1 MKILWVKAGKLLP
14 VDTGGKIRSYNL
26 LRQLA
31 ARQETVLLSYYG
43 GERDASYER
52 EIQEHL
58 PGAVTV
64 HTGAPSCGTCA
75 RALDYLRRFPSSAPY
90 AVSKFVSPEV
100 KRLVAEWDEAAR
112 FDVFVCDFLSASL
125 NFPRQT
131 RTPAV
136 LFQHNV
142 ESALWR
148 RQAGHAP
155 DALRRAA
162 YKIEAAKMLRY
173 ETAAVRRFRHVIAV
187 SDNDR
192 QLMSAMTGPS
202 RITVVPTGVDIKKYS
217 AGADDEAAAKNG
229 KGGTR
234 GGIKNNGGDAARD
247 GKVENDAPLV
257 VFLGSMDW
265 EPNIDGVEFFC
276 RDVWPRVL
284 AEVPSARF
292 RVVGRDPHP
301 RVRRLASGSVEVT
314 GTVPSVVEHL
324 RAAGV
329 VVVPLRVGGGTRLKI
344 FEAMAAGKAVVSTTV
359 GAEGLDVTHGEDI
372 LLEDEAAGFAS
383 SVVSLLRDE
392 RRRAEVGRAA
402 AALAARYDWSVIARR
417 FEEVLARA
425 AGVEE
430 LSNEAESLHAE
441 VRA

>member
-64 HTGAPSCGTCA
+64 HTGAPA
-75 RALDYLRRFPSSAPY
+75 RGSAALALDYLRRFPSSAPY

-148 RQAGHAP
+148 RQAGHAPDALRRAAYKIEAAGRPARARPGDAP

-234 GGIKNNGGDAARD
+234 GGIKNNGGDAARV

-292 RVVGRDPHP
+292 RVVGRDPHQP
-301 RVRRLASGSVEVT
+301 VHRL
-314 GTVPSVVEHL
+314 
-324 RAAGV
+324 
-329 VVVPLRVGGGTRLKI
+329 
-344 FEAMAAGKAVVSTTV
+344 
-359 GAEGLDVTHGEDI
+359 
-372 LLEDEAAGFAS
+372 
-383 SVVSLLRDE
+383 
-392 RRRAEVGRAA
+392 
-402 AALAARYDWSVIARR
+402 
-417 FEEVLARA
+417 
-425 AGVEE
+425 
-430 LSNEAESLHAE
+430 
-441 VRA
+441 

>member
-1 MKILWVKAGKLLP
+1 MRILWVKAGKLLP

-31 ARQETVLLSYYG
+31 ARHETVLLSYYG
-43 GERDASYER
+43 GARDEAYER
-52 EIQEHL
+52 EAAEHL

-64 HTGAPSCGTCA
+64 HTGAPGRGSAGL
-75 RALDYLRRFPSSAPY
+75 ALDYLRRFPSPAPY
-90 AVSKFVSPEV
+90 AVSKFADPRVR
-100 KRLVAEWDEAAR
+100 RLVKEWDAARR
-112 FDVFVCDFLSASL
+112 FDVAVCDFLSASL
-125 NFPRQT
+125 NFPAET
-131 RTPAV
+131 RTPTV

-148 RQAGHAP
+148 RQADHAP
-155 DALRRAA
+155 DLARRAA

-192 QLMSAMTGPS
+192 RLMSEMTDAS
-202 RITVVPTGVDIKKYS
+202 RITVVPTGVDIGKYS
-217 AGADDEAAAKNG
+217 AGAGAAATDG
-229 KGGTR
+229 AGGVGRGSDKGG
-234 GGIKNNGGDAARD
+234 G
-247 GKVENDAPLV
+247 LV

-265 EPNIDGVEFFC
+265 EPNIDGVEYYC
-276 RDVWPRVL
+276 REVWPRVL
-284 AEVPSARF
+284 EPVPGARF

-301 RVRRLASGSVEVT
+301 RVRRLASDSVEIT

-324 RAAGV
+324 RAADV

-344 FEAMAAGKAVVSTTV
+344 FEAMAAGRPVVSTTV

-372 LLEDEAAGFAS
+372 LLEDEAEGFAA
-383 SVVSLLRDE
+383 SVVSLLKDGG
-392 RRRAEVGRAA
+392 RRGGLGRAA
-402 AALAARYDWSVIARR
+402 AALAARYDWSVIALR

-425 AGVEE
+425 AGREV
-430 LSNEAESLHAE
+430 SARESEGLPAE
-441 VRA
+441 VGA

>member
-1 MKILWVKAGKLLP
+1 VKEGMRILWVKAGKLLP

-31 ARQETVLLSYYG
+31 ARHETVLLSYYG
-43 GERDASYER
+43 GARDEAYER
-52 EIQEHL
+52 EIREHL

-64 HTGAPSCGTCA
+64 HTGGPGRGTVGL
-75 RALDYLRRFPSSAPY
+75 ALDYLRRFPSSAPY
-90 AVSKFVSPEV
+90 AVSKFASPEV
-100 KRLVAEWDEAAR
+100 RRLVAEWDAARR
-112 FDVFVCDFLSASL
+112 FDVAVCDFLSASL
-125 NFPRQT
+125 NFPRET
-131 RTPAV
+131 RTPTV

-148 RQAGHAP
+148 RQADHAP

-173 ETAAVRRFRHVIAV
+173 ERDAVRRFRHVIAV

-192 QLMSAMTGPS
+192 RLMSEMTEAS
-202 RITVVPTGVDIKKYS
+202 RITVVPTGVDIRKYS
-217 AGADDEAAAKNG
+217 AGDAA
-229 KGGTR
+229 
-234 GGIKNNGGDAARD
+234 GGIDAGGAA
-247 GKVENDAPLV
+247 LV

-265 EPNIDGVEFFC
+265 EPNIDGVEYFC

-284 AEVPSARF
+284 EAVPAARF

-301 RVRRLASGSVEVT
+301 RVRRLASESVEIT

-324 RAAGV
+324 RAADV

-344 FEAMAAGKAVVSTTV
+344 FEAMATGKAVVSTTI

-372 LLEDEAAGFAS
+372 LLEDEAEGFADS
-383 SVVSLLRDE
+383 IISLLRDE
-392 RRRAEVGRAA
+392 RRRGEVGRAA
-402 AALAARYDWSVIARR
+402 AALAARYDWPVIARS

-425 AGVEE
+425 AGMEE
-430 LSNEAESLHAE
+430 TAREAESLPAAE
-441 VRA
+441 VGA

>member
-1 MKILWVKAGKLLP
+1 MRILWVKAGKLLP

-31 ARQETVLLSYYG
+31 ARHETVLLSYYG
-43 GERDASYER
+43 GARDEAYER
-52 EIQEHL
+52 EVAEHL

-64 HTGAPSCGTCA
+64 HTGAPGRGSVGL
-75 RALDYLRRFPSSAPY
+75 ALDYLRRFPSAAPY
-90 AVSKFVSPEV
+90 AVSKFADPRVR
-100 KRLVAEWDEAAR
+100 RLVEEWDAAR
-112 FDVFVCDFLSASL
+112 RFDAAVCDFLSASL
-125 NFPRQT
+125 NFPLEA
-131 RTPAV
+131 RTPTV

-148 RQAGHAP
+148 RQADHAP
-155 DALRRAA
+155 DAARRAA

-192 QLMSAMTGPS
+192 DLMSEMTDP
-202 RITVVPTGVDIKKYS
+202 RNITVVPTGVDIKKYS
-217 AGADDEAAAKNG
+217 AGAEAAAKDG
-229 KGGTR
+229 EGARSDEGG
-234 GGIKNNGGDAARD
+234 G
-247 GKVENDAPLV
+247 LV

-265 EPNIDGVEFFC
+265 EPNIDGVEYFC
-276 RDVWPRVL
+276 REVWPRVL
-284 AEVPSARF
+284 EAAPGARF

-301 RVRRLASGSVEVT
+301 RVRRLASASVEIT

-324 RAAGV
+324 RAADV

-344 FEAMAAGKAVVSTTV
+344 FEAMATGKAVVSTTV

-372 LLEDEAAGFAS
+372 LLEDEAEGFAA
-383 SVVSLLRDE
+383 SVVSLLKDG
-392 RRRAEVGRAA
+392 RRRGRVGRAA

-425 AGVEE
+425 ASCEVSARE
-430 LSNEAESLHAE
+430 SESLPAE
-441 VRA
+441 VGA